1 MKNLADQPLRYVI
14 DANVALKLFFEQQGS
29 ERADAL
35 FTALE
40 GDPQARFFV
49 PDFFFAE
56 CANAFARYAR
66 QADYAEEEAKQDLDD
81 LLLLGLHAVPSAELA
96 AGALEI
102 AFRYHVS
109 GYDAFYI
116 VLSQR
121 LSIPLVTADE
131 KMVRALNH
139 TPLQV
144 KLLSGFEIP

>member
-1 MKNLADQPLRYVI
+1 MADQPLRCVI
-14 DANVALKLFFEQQGS
+14 DANVALKLFFDQPGS

-35 FTALE
+35 FAALE
-40 GDPQARFFV
+40 GDPRARFFV

-56 CANAFARYAR
+56 CANALTLYAR
-66 QADYAEEEAKQDLDD
+66 QANYAEEEAKQDLDD
-81 LLLLGLHAVPSAELA
+81 LLLLGLYAVPSAELA

-102 AFRYHVS
+102 AFRHHIS

-131 KMVRALNH
+131 KMVRALRD